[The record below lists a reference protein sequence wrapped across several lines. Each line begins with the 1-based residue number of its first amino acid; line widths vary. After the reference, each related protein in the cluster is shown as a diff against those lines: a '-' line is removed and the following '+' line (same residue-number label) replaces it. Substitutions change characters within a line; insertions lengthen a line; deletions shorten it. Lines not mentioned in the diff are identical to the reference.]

1 MTRKIIEN
9 KAQCKK
15 CQDIIESKSTNDLKR
30 CSCGSIAVDG
40 GLDYIKRLGNL
51 DNIIELTKYEGD
63 EIMTGEKIEYCTCEK
78 LERVYTDMDDFG
90 HWDVCDVCGK
100 VVEGTYVYFDHYDGE
115 DHDYDGIND

>member
-15 CQDIIESKSTNDLKR
+15 CQDIIQSKSTIELKR

-51 DNIIELTKYEGD
+51 DDIIELTKYEGD
-63 EIMTGEKIEYCTCEK
+63 EIMAEEKVEYCTCEK
-78 LERVYTDMDDFG
+78 LKRVYTDMDDFG
-90 HWDVCDVCGK
+90 YWNVCDVCGK
-100 VVEGTYVYFDHYDGE
+100 IVENTYEYFDE
-115 DHDYDGIND
+115 LND

>member
-15 CQDIIESKSTNDLKR
+15 CGDIIESKDINDLKR

-51 DNIIELTKYEGD
+51 EDIIELSKV
-63 EIMTGEKIEYCTCEK
+63 EINKEENEQNY
-78 LERVYTDMDDFG
+78 
-90 HWDVCDVCGK
+90 
-100 VVEGTYVYFDHYDGE
+100 
-115 DHDYDGIND
+115 

>member
-9 KAQCKK
+9 KAKCKI
-15 CQDIIESKSTNDLKR
+15 CQDIIESESTNDLKR

-63 EIMTGEKIEYCTCEK
+63 EMMTKVKIEYFTCEK
-78 LERVYTDMDDFG
+78 LVRVYTDMDDFG

-100 VVEGTYVYFDHYDGE
+100 VVENTYEYFDESD
-115 DHDYDGIND
+115 D

>member
-15 CQDIIESKSTNDLKR
+15 CRDIIKSNSTNDFKR

-51 DNIIELTKYEGD
+51 DDIIELSKV
-63 EIMTGEKIEYCTCEK
+63 EINKEENEQNY
-78 LERVYTDMDDFG
+78 
-90 HWDVCDVCGK
+90 
-100 VVEGTYVYFDHYDGE
+100 
-115 DHDYDGIND
+115 